1 MKYYKFAFTGDYH
14 TKADGTHDIKQI
26 VRDIDG
32 NETAYGVGIEVP
44 VYGEEITVEE
54 AIVLNIVPEVP
65 AEITKYQAMEV
76 MKAYGIWDSFKTLK
90 STNEEIAEVWD
101 VAVAVK
107 RNFSMIEDMKIAFN
121 LTDEQIDDMFIEA
134 SKI

>member
-14 TKADGTHDIKQI
+14 TNADGTHDIKQI

-32 NETAYGVGIEVP
+32 NETAYAIGV
-44 VYGEEITVEE
+44 
-54 AIVLNIVPEVP
+54 EVP
-65 AEITKYQAMEV
+65 AHGIEITTEEAATVGVVVEVPEEITKYQAMQI
-76 MKAYGIWDSFKTLK
+76 MKAYGIWDSFKALK
-90 STNEEIAEVWD
+90 ATNESIAEVWD
-101 VAVAVK
+101 IAIAVK

-134 SKI
+134 